1 MLILEED
8 SHVHRLLMMEMRV
21 YCPEC
26 RREQDHAVLAESR
39 QTRVQC
45 RVCGSVHQITP
56 AKEQPPLL
64 VKTIVSEEDTSR
76 ICNIELFAQEP
87 CQIGDHHVAICGEEY
102 IGVEITAIE
111 RGQQRVRK
119 ARAKDITAL
128 WSRKIEEVLVRVSI
142 HDGRATVPL
151 ILRVSGEEPFVVG
164 EVYRAGNR
172 RFRIAHMK
180 MRDGAALR
188 HEGQKGIARK
198 IKRVYGYPL

>member
-1 MLILEED
+1 MEDHTIL
-8 SHVHRLLMMEMRV
+8 
-21 YCPEC
+21 
-26 RREQDHAVLAESR
+26 AKSR
-39 QTRVQC
+39 QTRLRC
-45 RVCGSVHQITP
+45 MVCGSVHQIPT

-64 VKTIVSEEDTSR
+64 VKTIVSEEAASR
-76 ICNIELFAQEP
+76 TCAIELLADEP
-87 CQIGDHHVAICGEEY
+87 CQIGDHHVAACGEDY

-128 WSRKIEEVLVRVSI
+128 WSRKIEEVLVRVSV

-151 ILRVSGEEPFVVG
+151 VLRVSGEEPFVVG
-164 EVYRAGNR
+164 EVYRIGNR

>member
-1 MLILEED
+1 
-8 SHVHRLLMMEMRV
+8 MEMRV

-26 RREQDHAVLAESR
+26 RREQEHEVLAQSR
-39 QTRVQC
+39 QTRVRC
-45 RVCGSVHQITP
+45 MVCGSVHQVAP
-56 AKEQPPLL
+56 AKEQPSLL

-76 ICNIELFAQEP
+76 ICGIELSAEEP
-87 CQIGDHHVAICGEEY
+87 CQIGDHHVAVCGEEY
-102 IGVEITAIE
+102 IGIEITAIE

-128 WSRKIEEVLVRVSI
+128 WSRKIEEVLVRVSV

-151 ILRVSGEEPFVVG
+151 VLRVSGEEPFVVG
-164 EVYRAGNR
+164 EVYRVGNR

>member
-1 MLILEED
+1 MEEH
-8 SHVHRLLMMEMRV
+8 S
-21 YCPEC
+21 
-26 RREQDHAVLAESR
+26 VLAKSR
-39 QTRVQC
+39 QTRLRC
-45 RVCGSVHQITP
+45 MGCGSVHQIPT
-56 AKEQPPLL
+56 AKERPPLL
-64 VKTIVSEEDTSR
+64 VKTIVSEEATSR
-76 ICNIELFAQEP
+76 ICGIELLADEP
-87 CQIGDHHVAICGEEY
+87 CQVGDHHVATCGEEY

-111 RGQQRVRK
+111 WGQQRVRK

-128 WSRKIEEVLVRVSI
+128 WSRKIEQVLVRVSV

-151 ILRVSGEEPFVVG
+151 VLRVSGEEPFVVG
-164 EVYRAGNR
+164 EVYRVGNR

>member
-1 MLILEED
+1 
-8 SHVHRLLMMEMRV
+8 MMELRV
-21 YCPEC
+21 YCPDC
-26 RREQDHAVLAESR
+26 RRIEEHTVLAQSR

-45 RVCGSVHQITP
+45 TVCGSVHQIP
-56 AKEQPPLL
+56 REKEQPPLL

-76 ICNIELFAQEP
+76 ICRIELFPAEP
-87 CQIGDHHVAICGEEY
+87 CQVGDHHVAACGEEY

-111 RGQQRVRK
+111 RGQLRVRK

-128 WSRKIEEVLVRVSI
+128 WSRKIEEVLVRVSV

-151 ILRVSGEEPFVVG
+151 VIRVSGEEPFVVG
-164 EVYRAGNR
+164 EVYRVGNR

>member
-1 MLILEED
+1 
-8 SHVHRLLMMEMRV
+8 MMEMRV

-26 RREQDHAVLAESR
+26 RRMEEHTVLAQSR
-39 QTRVQC
+39 QTRLRC
-45 RVCGSVHQITP
+45 MVCGSVHQIPT

-64 VKTIVSEEDTSR
+64 VKTIVSEEATSR
-76 ICNIELFAQEP
+76 ICGIELLADEP
-87 CQIGDHHVAICGEEY
+87 CQVGDHHVAACGEEY

-128 WSRKIEEVLVRVSI
+128 WSRKIEEVLVRVSV

-151 ILRVSGEEPFVVG
+151 VLRVSGEEPFVVG
-164 EVYRAGNR
+164 EVYRVGNR